1 MMWSDWVKNQNNKS
15 NVFIESIEQVLKDSL
30 FNVCFENGDSYL
42 AIYKQDSM
50 VNWLLV
56 NNVLKHQDDI
66 EFSVIQQL
74 LVKNQKYF
82 NNQNI
87 RYISPFV
94 LISNKDELID
104 EFSNNLSNKDSITEN
119 GLNNLVYLIVNLH
132 HFPYGLILKM
142 KDKS

>member
-66 EFSVIQQL
+66 EFSVTQTI
-74 LVKNQKYF
+74 
-82 NNQNI
+82 
-87 RYISPFV
+87 IS
-94 LISNKDELID
+94 
-104 EFSNNLSNKDSITEN
+104 
-119 GLNNLVYLIVNLH
+119 
-132 HFPYGLILKM
+132 
-142 KDKS
+142 